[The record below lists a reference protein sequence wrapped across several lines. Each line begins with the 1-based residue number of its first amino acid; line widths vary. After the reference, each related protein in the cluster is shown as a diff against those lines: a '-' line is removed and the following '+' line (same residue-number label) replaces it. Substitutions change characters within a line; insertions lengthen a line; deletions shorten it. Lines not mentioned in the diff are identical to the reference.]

1 MESGA
6 ENDMDMRKCAV
17 IGCGYVGATSA
28 FAIME
33 GGIFSEIVLIDVN
46 TQKAKGE
53 EMDLNHGMPLAKP
66 ARIYVGDYDDIADCA
81 LVIIAAGANQKAGET
96 RIDLVHKNTA
106 IFKTILTE
114 IMKRNRDC
122 ILLIVTNPVD
132 VLTYATLKITGF
144 PPSRVIGSGTVL
156 DTARFKYLI
165 GEHLSVDAR
174 NVHALVVGEH
184 GDTELAVWSA
194 ASVSG
199 IPVQDMCEKCLKCTG
214 SEHLKALFEDVRLSA
229 YRIIEAKGATYYAVA
244 LAVKRI
250 VEAIVRDERSVLT
263 VSSLVSGQY
272 GLHDVCLGLP
282 SIVGKDGVA
291 QILEIPMSDEEMKKL
306 RHSANTLKEIIAKID
321 LTL

>member
-1 MESGA
+1 
-6 ENDMDMRKCAV
+6 MDMRKCAV

-28 FAIME
+28 FTIME
-33 GGIFSEIVLIDVN
+33 GGIFSEIVLFDVN

-66 ARIYVGDYDDIADCA
+66 ARIHVGGYDDIADCA
-81 LVIIAAGANQKAGET
+81 LIIIAAGANQKIGET
-96 RIDLVHKNTA
+96 RMDLVHKNTA

-114 IMKRNRDC
+114 ITKRNRDC

-132 VLTYATLKITGF
+132 VLTYVTLKITGF
-144 PPSRVIGSGTVL
+144 PPNRVIGSGTVL

-199 IPVQDMCEKCLKCTG
+199 IPVADLCKKCLKCAD
-214 SEHLKALFEDVRLSA
+214 SEHLKDLFEDVRLSA

-250 VEAIVRDERSVLT
+250 AEALARDEHSVLT
-263 VSSLVSGQY
+263 VSSLVNGHY

-282 SIVGKDGVA
+282 SVVGKQGV
-291 QILEIPMSDEEMKKL
+291 QEILDIPMSGDEMQKL
-306 RHSANTLKEIIAKID
+306 RHSANTLKDIIAKID
-321 LTL
+321 MTL